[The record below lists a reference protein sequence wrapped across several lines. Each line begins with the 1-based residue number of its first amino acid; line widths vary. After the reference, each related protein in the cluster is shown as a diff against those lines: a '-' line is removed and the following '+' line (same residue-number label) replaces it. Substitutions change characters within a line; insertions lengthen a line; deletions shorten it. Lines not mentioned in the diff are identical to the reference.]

1 MFTLDLCKIKCA
13 KASLESAKEASDKAK
28 EALKPILQDFD
39 LMADVLN
46 HFTVY
51 LSARSQKM
59 NAERRKQF
67 LFIIMYLFHPSALLG
82 AAMPRGFRERLKNLL
97 HVEAPTI
104 ISNNTNDL
112 LFLYY
117 HYRDFRS
124 SVNEAYSYIAQEM
137 NIEDRAGWWSEED
150 KRELR

>member
-28 EALKPILQDFD
+28 EALKPILQDLN
-39 LMADVLN
+39 LMADVLKY
-46 HFTVY
+46 FTGF
-51 LSARSQKM
+51 LSARSQTM
-59 NAERRKQF
+59 NADKRKQF

-82 AAMPRGFRERLKNLL
+82 GAMPRGFRERLRNLL

-112 LFLYY
+112 LFLYH
-117 HYRDFRS
+117 HYRDFREG
-124 SVNEAYSYIAQEM
+124 VNDAYSYIAEEM
-137 NIEDRAGWWSEED
+137 NIEDETGWWSEED